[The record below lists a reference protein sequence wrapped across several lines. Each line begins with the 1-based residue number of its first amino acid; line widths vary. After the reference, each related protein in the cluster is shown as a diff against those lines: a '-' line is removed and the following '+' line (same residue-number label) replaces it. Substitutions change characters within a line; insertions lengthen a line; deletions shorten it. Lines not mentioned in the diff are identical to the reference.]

1 MNQSNQNECKRR
13 TRRNKFEINEFK
25 GKETNR
31 QMQNRREVQMKLKEL
46 ESELFWL
53 TSKKLGQIMN

>member
-13 TRRNKFEINEFK
+13 IRRNKFEINEFK

-46 ESELFWL
+46 ESELF
-53 TSKKLGQIMN
+53 